1 MRETRI
7 KNQMDLQFFFLEITH
22 GCNINRE
29 QEQIFMFKSYLKF
42 PGTAEK
48 QSQRQ
53 RPETAEAPLTLLWGR
68 CLSTAYKSATS
79 KRGRHSCQEYRFQPL
94 GCFQHLVCI
103 LKSCTRTQPTE
114 PHRLAGR
121 QSRRGASVRSQP
133 RGGEGTGRACPQQ
146 HFLQATTGHTC
157 HQHACSSQKKGFQ
170 TPAREQRPASTPRIF
185 VTPLVT
191 RSAWNV
197 GPKARI
203 FNRNIP
209 KNTTAQRLT
218 RHTEPCDTLVYSC
231 HPSPRAAGAL
241 PAAHAAR
248 GRLYA

>member
-29 QEQIFMFKSYLKF
+29 QEQIFMFKLYLKF

-68 CLSTAYKSATS
+68 CFSTAYKSATS
-79 KRGRHSCQEYRFQPL
+79 KRGRHSCQECRFQPL

-103 LKSCTRTQPTE
+103 LKSCTSTE
-114 PHRLAGR
+114 PYRIS
-121 QSRRGASVRSQP
+121 QTRGEAELPRCLRSQT

-157 HQHACSSQKKGFQ
+157 HQHACSSQKTGLQ
-170 TPAREQRPASTPRIF
+170 TPAREQRPASTPHMSI
-185 VTPLVT
+185 TPLVT
-191 RSAWNV
+191 RSAWKV
-197 GPKARI
+197 GPKAQI

-209 KNTTAQRLT
+209 KTTTAQRLM
-218 RHTEPCDTLVYSC
+218 
-231 HPSPRAAGAL
+231 AQGAV
-241 PAAHAAR
+241 
-248 GRLYA
+248 